1 VTAGLLLN
9 PIDQAIDM
17 LEQLQNLSMSIAI
30 HDLGTG
36 FSSLNYLKTL
46 PIDKVNIDNSF
57 VVDVIS
63 DNRDAAIAQ
72 SYSVIAD
79 NLGLKV
85 VAEGVE
91 TQSQQAFLRK
101 HTCDELQGY
110 LFARPMPYTE
120 YLAWAGSHQLVGFSN
135 SDEEHKPTLLLLD
148 DEANILRA
156 LVRVLRRDGYHILTA
171 DSASRAFE
179 LLAEHPV
186 QVIISDQRMR

>member
-1 VTAGLLLN
+1 HH
-9 PIDQAIDM
+9 IDQAIDM
-17 LEQLQNLSMSIAI
+17 LQQLKNLGISIAI
-30 HDLGTG
+30 DDFGTG
-36 FSSLNYLKTL
+36 FSSLNYLKKL
-46 PIDKVNIDNSF
+46 PIDKVKIDKSF
-57 VVDVIS
+57 VDEVIS

-72 SYSVIAD
+72 SIIVMAH

-91 TQSQQAFLRK
+91 TPSQQAFLRK
-101 HTCDELQGY
+101 HNCDELQGY
-110 LFARPMPYTE
+110 LFARPMPYRE
-120 YLAWAGSHQLVGFSN
+120 YLAWAGSHQSVGFGN

-171 DSASRAFE
+171 DSANRAFE

-186 QVIISDQRMR
+186 